1 MALYAFRFDTLHT
14 IAPRSKR
21 SDDDILTFL
30 VRVNQ
35 RERGR
40 GAGRFSAQARGSVG
54 RTDPTG
60 VNGVAPNLRRGMGA
74 DWIIGPLEIADD
86 DQVEIVITVVN
97 VSDASLSD
105 QDAEELELKIL
116 DALVVGAAT
125 SAAGLFTGLGTF
137 VGEGVTSAIGWVT
150 DPIGKLI
157 GHERTGPCN
166 GGVLAEA
173 LTFTGA
179 NLARLD
185 YADPSPNPFN
195 DLPTSTECPISRRQ
209 QAATQPENCGDR
221 ADTEVTVSVL
231 AVAPPISIAHYA
243 GRRVPA
249 DERDSRLS
257 PLGDPGAGEPVSVK
271 QLLGFTT

>member
-1 MALYAFRFDTLHT
+1 MALYAFRFDSLHT

-21 SDDDILTFL
+21 TDEDILTFL

-40 GAGRFSAQARGSVG
+40 GAGRFPGQARGSVT

-60 VNGVAPNLRRGMGA
+60 VNGVAPNLRQDMGA
-74 DWIIGPLEIADD
+74 DWIIGPFEIGDD

-116 DALVVGAAT
+116 DALVIGTAT
-125 SAAGLFTGLGTF
+125 SAAGLFTGLGQF
-137 VGEGVTSAIGWVT
+137 VGEGVASAIGWVA

-157 GHERTGPCN
+157 GHERSGPCN
-166 GGVLAEA
+166 GGVLAES

-179 NLARLD
+179 SLAQLD
-185 YADPSPNPFN
+185 YADPSPNPFVE
-195 DLPTSTECPISRRQ
+195 LPTSTESAITRRQ
-209 QAATQPENCGDR
+209 QAATHPENCGDR

-231 AVAPPISIAHYA
+231 SVAPPISVAHYA
-243 GRRVPA
+243 GRRTPA

-257 PLGDPGAGEPVSVK
+257 PLGDPGADEPVSVR
-271 QLLGFTT
+271 QLLGFTP